1 MEHMVYD
8 MSSEQIK
15 SIFGSLDSNLE
26 KPAYKQLEENLAAFI
41 KNAADNTPIP
51 SEREVSAILK
61 INRRTLRKAIDP
73 FVKSGLLSRGI
84 KGTVVKKRNLRSL
97 PADDSMVHPFNFG
110 AAPFF
115 CPGKTIRFA
124 LYENMHI
131 QKELWNSLAEIFN
144 SEGRGSRIVLEWIP
158 LSVTSSEAYR
168 AYVQENKPDIVQV
181 SLAASHQELVCD
193 MADEFPEDIGEL
205 LFSSGD
211 CWKHLYENICT
222 PVVPVHFA
230 LHAFFCNMDILE
242 KAVGKKVNSDPFEI
256 EDILTHVHMPENVKA
271 ARHIEDLYGSL
282 SIGTVPV
289 EYNEKNMADFLKKK
303 FEYVASLPGNT
314 SSWLD
319 VPINEKIY
327 DIYKSMNFFAD
338 GHAASSSAFPM
349 FIADC
354 VHKMGFPYSVYI
366 PEARA
371 LTGISG
377 IAVNS
382 SSENKEYAWDFA
394 RFLLSEKIQR
404 LFSEKLKNAAI
415 LKNAN
420 GSLASFFGKTP
431 EDFDLIVSMMKTATP
446 KDYEFG
452 WKLAEARNSFYH
464 KLYNKEI
471 NVRDAVESTIN
482 ELKKENFL

>member
-1 MEHMVYD
+1 MHYMG
-8 MSSEQIK
+8 SEQIK
-15 SIFGSLDSNLE
+15 SIFGAVDFDSE
-26 KPAYKQLEENLAAFI
+26 KPAYRQLEENLAAFI

-51 SEREVSAILK
+51 SEREVSALLK

-84 KGTVVKKRNLRSL
+84 KGTIVKKRNLRSL
-97 PADDSMVHPFNFG
+97 SAGDSMVHPFNFG
-110 AAPFF
+110 TAPFF

-124 LYENMHI
+124 LYENMRI
-131 QKELWNSLAEIFN
+131 QKGLWNSLVETFN
-144 SEGRGSRIVLEWIP
+144 SEGRASNIELEWIP
-158 LSVTSSEAYR
+158 LSVTTPEAYR
-168 AYVQENKPDIVQV
+168 TYIQENKPDIVQV

-205 LFSSGD
+205 LFSSGN
-211 CWKHLYENICT
+211 CWTHLYKNNST
-222 PVVPVHFA
+222 PVVPVHFS
-230 LHAFFCNMDILE
+230 LHASFCNMELLE
-242 KAVGKKVNSDPFEI
+242 KVAGKKIKNEPSEI
-256 EDILTHVHMPENVKA
+256 EDILSHIHLPENVKA

-282 SIGTVPV
+282 SVGTVPAD
-289 EYNEKNMADFLKKK
+289 YDEKNTASFFKRK
-303 FEYVASLPGNT
+303 FEYVVALPQNA
-314 SSWLD
+314 SSWLA

-327 DIYKSMNFFAD
+327 DIYKSMNLFAD
-338 GHAASSSAFPM
+338 GHTFSTSAFPM

-354 VHKMGFPYSVYI
+354 VHKIGFSYSVHI
-366 PEARA
+366 PDARA

-382 SSENKEYAWDFA
+382 SSENKEYSWDFA

-446 KDYEFG
+446 KDHEFG
-452 WKLAEARNSFYH
+452 WKLAEARSSVYH

-471 NVRDAVESTIN
+471 NVRDAVELTIN
-482 ELKKENFL
+482 KLKKENFL